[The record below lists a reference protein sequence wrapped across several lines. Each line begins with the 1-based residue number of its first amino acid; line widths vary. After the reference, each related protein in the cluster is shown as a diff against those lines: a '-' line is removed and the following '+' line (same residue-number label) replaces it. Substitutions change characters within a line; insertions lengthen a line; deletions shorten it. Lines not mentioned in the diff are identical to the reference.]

1 MKRDLARRLRN
12 ATLWAAAAT
21 FATLIAGACN
31 GGGRNPVAPPPP
43 PPPPPA
49 ANVVE
54 VEVRDS
60 LFEPKSVT
68 IRPGDTVR
76 WTFHGSVS
84 GHSVRAENGSFNSGF
99 VFDREGAVYQ
109 RTFGPELDGQTFEY
123 RCVSHFVCCAMQGS
137 VRVGDGAPP
146 PQPGY

>member
-1 MKRDLARRLRN
+1 
-12 ATLWAAAAT
+12 
-21 FATLIAGACN
+21 
-31 GGGRNPVAPPPP
+31 
-43 PPPPPA
+43 
-49 ANVVE
+49 VVE

-76 WTFHGSVS
+76 WTFRGSVS
-84 GHSVRAENGSFNSGF
+84 GHSVRAENGSFDSGF
-99 VFDREGAVYQ
+99 VFDRDGAVFQ
-109 RTFGPELDGQTFEY
+109 RTFGAELDGQTFEY

-137 VRVGDGAPP
+137 VRVGDSAPP